1 MLKIKLETLK
11 HEQKVKINETE
22 LWTDLD
28 LEGETYPYS
37 QPVKI
42 DLEIE
47 FSSKRIYVSGE
58 VKTQI
63 IHPCDRCLEPVKVDI
78 NGKVEAVYVENAKVK
93 EIEEVMDEVGV
104 FYYNPTMEFL
114 DLTDRVVESI
124 LLEIPMKILC
134 KADCKG
140 LCPHCGINL
149 NDHPDHVCEYG
160 DERVDSPFYALKK
173 ISFESKGE

>member
-11 HEQKVKINETE
+11 HEQKMKINEIME
-22 LWTDLD
+22 WTHLE
-28 LEGETYPYS
+28 LEGEIYPYS

-42 DLEIE
+42 DLKLE
-47 FSSKRIYVSGE
+47 FSSQRIYVSGE

-78 NGKVEAVYVENAKVK
+78 DGKVEAVYIQNEKVK
-93 EIEEVMDEVGV
+93 DVEEVMNEIGV
-104 FYYNPTMEFL
+104 FYYNPAMEFL

-134 KADCKG
+134 KPDCKG
-140 LCPHCGINL
+140 LCSHCGTNL
-149 NDHPDHVCEYG
+149 NENPDHVCDY
-160 DERVDSPFYALKK
+160 DEEKKDSPFYVLKK